1 MEIYNEDY
9 YRNYDVGLEQPV
21 DYKTSEYTKTFLE
34 GIAKKIVDVY
44 RPKVVLDAGCAMG
57 HLVAALRDLGVEA
70 YGIDV
75 SEYAI
80 SQVREDIRPYCV
92 VGSLTE
98 PLPKALPRYFDLVTN
113 IEVIEHLYEEDAPLA
128 VANLCAVTDV
138 VLFSSSPD
146 DFAEPTHVNVQQ
158 REYWAKLFARNDF
171 YDCLTNRPTFLTEN
185 AICFRRSGNWIRQV
199 EDYERNIRLEAKQT
213 KDRNE
218 LIALQNKHIEKL
230 NAQISDQQNHHNQ
243 EVEELNARI
252 SEQQNCHNQEIE
264 DLNAQAC
271 SQQDEHMQKMA
282 TLEETLAEKEE
293 QMRKL
298 QVMLE
303 EEQKRSSNLENELK
317 EHSYNTNI
325 LENDVKEKKGQLAG
339 LVEKMQKIE
348 DQNLSLRTENECL
361 RGDATELNSQYEL
374 MLGQYNE
381 VTNSTVWK
389 ITRPVRIVL
398 DRIKGA
404 LKSHGKTAVI
414 YKGVVCLVKQ
424 GPRQFFRKF
433 KSFLKKRELEKVDAK
448 ELKQFKPTGN
458 DDLAGPKI
466 SILVP
471 LYHTPEKYLREMIES
486 VLNQTYSNWELCL
499 CDASEDDLSVQ
510 RICAEYTSNDP
521 RILYVHLD
529 SNLGISENTNACA
542 KLANGEYIA
551 LLDHDDFLMPDA
563 LRENVR
569 VINSQHPDVLYSD
582 EDHYTAD
589 HVHVNPFFKPNWS
602 PDLLYSQMYIG
613 HLLVFRRELF
623 NAVGGFRKEFDG
635 SQDYDLMLRMSE
647 YTDKI
652 YHIPLILYSWR
663 ESENSTAANA
673 AAKPYAHDAGKK
685 ALDAH
690 LKRVY
695 GEQAF
700 AADGPYTFVYD
711 ARFPLPINVMVSIII
726 PMKDKW
732 ELSEACINSILEK
745 STYQNYEI
753 LILDNRSEEE
763 DTLSWLTHVGEKDKR
778 IRVMKA
784 DMEFNWSKINNFGAH
799 NARGDVFVFLNNDT
813 LVITKNWL
821 ERLCENALRADIGTV
836 GALLKYEDETIQHA
850 GVVVGI
856 GGWADHVFKG
866 MDAIH
871 FGAPFVSPMVSRDVT
886 AVTGACVA
894 IAKDKFKALG
904 GFDES
909 FVICGSDVE
918 LGIRANKTGL
928 YNRYDANV
936 QLYHLESKSR
946 SSFIP
951 DIDFKRSYECYTPY
965 RETCDPFFNPNLDI
979 NSTTPKEN
987 CSANTYKMR
996 EIMAQN
1002 AFNKKNLQLTDSV
1015 DVDTLPNPYRIPEI
1029 QPMNPRTGME
1039 RSKVRINLLI
1049 PSVDKQ
1055 HVFGGIATAIKFFE
1069 TMCERID
1076 CEQRIVLMDAAYYR
1090 ASSVADSKYELIP
1103 CNKDSAKPYQIVPF
1117 HDRCGKTI
1125 PVSKNDIFL
1134 ATGWWTAYTVADIIR
1149 WQKKVYGGDFNPL
1162 VYLIQDY
1169 EPGFYPW
1176 SSRYMLADSTYRM
1189 EIPTFAI
1196 FNSNLL
1202 QQHFLLNNYE
1212 FDKSWCFDPVLN
1224 GKLAEFLPTEKEIQ
1238 KKRKIVIYARPNT
1251 ERNAF
1256 ALIVMALRKWTEL
1269 YADAMKWEIIA
1280 AGETFEPVAISKD
1293 ITLKSVGKLTLEAY
1307 AKVMLEAYAGISL
1320 MVSPHPSYPP
1330 LEMATFGAKTITNCY
1345 ANKDLKCFNENI
1357 VSLKSCSP
1365 LQIAQKL
1372 AEICSNYTGVGHPSI
1387 DTSYARGN
1395 DEFSTVA
1402 QEVGDSVMRWFL
1414 LL

>member
-1 MEIYNEDY
+1 MEAYNEGY
-9 YRNYDVGLEQPV
+9 YRNYDVGLQNPV
-21 DYKTSEYTKTFLE
+21 DYKTSEYTKNFLE
-34 GIAKKIVDVY
+34 GVAKKIVELY
-44 RPKVVLDAGCAMG
+44 HPKVVLDAGCAMG

-70 YGIDV
+70 YGIDI

-80 SQVREDIRPYCV
+80 SQVRDDIRPYCA

-98 PLPKALPRYFDLVTN
+98 PLPESMPKHFDLITN
-113 IEVIEHLYEEDAPLA
+113 IEVIEHLYAEDAQ
-128 VANLCAVTDV
+128 VAIANMCSLTDTIV
-138 VLFSSSPD
+138 FSSSPD

-158 REYWAKLFARNDF
+158 REYWAKIFAQNGF
-171 YDCLTNRPTFLTEN
+171 LDCIMSRPTFLTEY
-185 AICFRRSGNWIRQV
+185 AICFQRTENWIRQV
-199 EDYERNIRLEAKQT
+199 EDYERNIRQEAKLT
-213 KDRNE
+213 KERNE
-218 LIALQNKHIEKL
+218 LITSQNLHVEKL
-230 NAQISDQQNHHNQ
+230 NAEIQN
-243 EVEELNARI
+243 
-252 SEQQNCHNQEIE
+252 
-264 DLNAQAC
+264 
-271 SQQDEHMQKMA
+271 QQDKYEKEISACKDSLDTKNRQVQELHIALEEKEEQIERLGETLEDQKRQVGN
-282 TLEETLAEKEE
+282 LEETLEEKKRHVESLEKIQNGQRQQMENLKKEVEEKE
-293 QMRKL
+293 
-298 QVMLE
+298 
-303 EEQKRSSNLENELK
+303 QKTVELR
-317 EHSYNTNI
+317 EHCEFTLGRY
-325 LENDVKEKKGQLAG
+325 
-339 LVEKMQKIE
+339 
-348 DQNLSLRTENECL
+348 
-361 RGDATELNSQYEL
+361 YE
-374 MLGQYNE
+374 
-381 VTNSTVWK
+381 VINSTSWK
-389 ITRPVRIVL
+389 ITKPIRTVL
-398 DRIKGA
+398 DH
-404 LKSHGKTAVI
+404 LKRVLKAHRKTATL
-414 YKGVVCLVKQ
+414 YKGCVCLVKC
-424 GPRQFFRKF
+424 GPKQFFKKTKAYLKRK
-433 KSFLKKRELEKVDAK
+433 KEERKDEKERELFVPLSKDG
-448 ELKQFKPTGN
+448 LN
-458 DDLAGPKI
+458 GPKI

-471 LYHTPEKYLREMIES
+471 LYHTPEKYLREMLES

-499 CDASEDDLSVQ
+499 CDASGEDLSVQ
-510 RICAEYTSNDP
+510 RICTEYTSSEP
-521 RILYVHLD
+521 RILYIHLD

-542 KLANGEYIA
+542 KLAKGEYIA

-602 PDLLYSQMYIG
+602 PNLLYSQMYIG

-711 ARFPLPINVMVSIII
+711 ARFPLPIDVMVSIII

-763 DTLSWLTHVGEKDKR
+763 DTLSWLTHIGEKDKR
-778 IRVMKA
+778 IRVLKA

-965 RETCDPFFNPNLDI
+965 RESCDPFFNPNLDI

-987 CSANTYKMR
+987 CGANTYKMR

-1039 RSKVRINLLI
+1039 RGKVRINLLI
-1049 PSVDKQ
+1049 PSVDKK

-1090 ASSVADSKYELIP
+1090 ATSVADSKYELVP
-1103 CNKDSAKPYQIVPF
+1103 CNEDSAKPYQIVPF

-1149 WQKKVYGGDFNPL
+1149 WQKRVYGGNFNPL

-1202 QQHFLLNNYE
+1202 QRHFLLNNYE

-1372 AEICSNYTGVGHPSI
+1372 AEICSNYTGVGYPSI

-1402 QEVGDSVMRWFL
+1402 QEVGDSVIETMQKQRRML
-1414 LL
+1414 GHLSSEVI